1 MNYKLSKADDVQE
14 REKGVLGTAV
24 RRLLPLMKEEKA
36 AVSIALVAIFIT
48 SASTLVAPVLI
59 AHTIDAYIQTKNIG
73 GVLEFSGILL
83 AIYIVG
89 AIFNYVQVRTMGA
102 VGRRVL
108 FNLRNAIFNK
118 LESLP
123 VAFFNQNKAGDLIS
137 RINNDTDKLN
147 QFFAQALMQFISNF
161 VLIFGAGV
169 FLLVINIKLGAASL
183 VPAVI
188 VLVLT
193 QLLSPW
199 VKRTSLRSLRTLGAM
214 SGEIQESLN
223 NFKVIVAF
231 NRLDYFRTKFKEANE
246 TNYKASITAG
256 VASNTFTPLYTFA
269 STLAQLIVLAYG
281 IYLISGGVFTI
292 GLLIGFILYVNN
304 FYNPLRQLASVWSSL
319 QLALAGLDRI
329 SEVLALESDMQQV
342 VTEGE
347 SIASDA
353 ILEFDHVSFGYP

>member
-36 AVSIALVAIFIT
+36 AVAIAAFAIFIT

-147 QFFAQALMQFISNF
+147 QFFAQALMQFLSNA
-161 VLIFGAGV
+161 VLIVGAGI

-188 VLVLT
+188 VLILT
-193 QLLSPW
+193 QVLSPW

-214 SGEIQESLN
+214 SGEIQESLD

-231 NRLDYFRTKFKEANE
+231 NRLDYFRDKFKETNEANYDA
-246 TNYKASITAG
+246 NITAG
-256 VASNTFTPLYTFA
+256 IASNTFTPIYTLA
-269 STLAQLIVLAYG
+269 STLGQL
-281 IYLISGGVFTI
+281 
-292 GLLIGFILYVNN
+292 
-304 FYNPLRQLASVWSSL
+304 
-319 QLALAGLDRI
+319 
-329 SEVLALESDMQQV
+329 
-342 VTEGE
+342 
-347 SIASDA
+347 
-353 ILEFDHVSFGYP
+353 